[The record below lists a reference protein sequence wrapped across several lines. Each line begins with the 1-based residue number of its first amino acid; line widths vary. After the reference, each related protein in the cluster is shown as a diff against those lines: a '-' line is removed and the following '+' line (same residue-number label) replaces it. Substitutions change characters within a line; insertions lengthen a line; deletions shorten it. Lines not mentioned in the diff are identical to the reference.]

1 MSYGIIVNG
10 LRRLAKELEDAQIK
24 GQLADELD
32 GMVKTKGKQKVA
44 VKEEDKSGDCEEED
58 GSLDS

>member
-1 MSYGIIVNG
+1 MNG